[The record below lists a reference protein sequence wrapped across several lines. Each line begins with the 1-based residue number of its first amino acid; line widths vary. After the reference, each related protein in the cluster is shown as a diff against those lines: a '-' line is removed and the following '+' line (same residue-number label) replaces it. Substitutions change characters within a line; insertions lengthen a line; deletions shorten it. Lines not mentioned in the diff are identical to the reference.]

1 MKNFDDEDIRR
12 VLEESDG
19 EDSLFNVYDHEE
31 IVEDDDV
38 DIDEREE
45 ETVEAIAREIQHGGE
60 MGESAHSEILSGQHE
75 NVEIPDSLITI
86 SNPTNVSSRTSRSRR
101 IQSQVS
107 LDSEWQVVV
116 KDLSRKPFTGHDEP
130 TRQNLLF
137 DVNTDLYTIFRK
149 IVDDDVLKLMVQQTN
164 LYAARLL
171 QEPAKPHSR
180 KKRWSDVDESE
191 MLKFLGVILL
201 MDLCGTLNKKRRGIP
216 KDVTNAALQ
225 VGEIAVKQKNENINV
240 LKWKDKRDVC
250 ILSTCHGKGLS
261 MTIARTPKLK
271 PDMILTYNKAKKGI
285 DIADQL
291 SSYNTPVR
299 KTLIWYKKVAKDLL
313 AIAVINFMII
323 FNELHPKKKERY
335 TVLASNEAIVKRLL
349 QIEPAQ

>member
-45 ETVEAIAREIQHGGE
+45 ETVEAIAREVQHDGE

-75 NVEIPDSLITI
+75 NAEIPDNPIII
-86 SNPTNVSSRTSRSRR
+86 SNPPNVSSRTSRSRQ

-149 IVDDDVLKLMVQQTN
+149 IVDDDVQKLMVQQT
-164 LYAARLL
+164 
-171 QEPAKPHSR
+171 
-180 KKRWSDVDESE
+180 
-191 MLKFLGVILL
+191 
-201 MDLCGTLNKKRRGIP
+201 RGFY
-216 KDVTNAALQ
+216 
-225 VGEIAVKQKNENINV
+225 KN
-240 LKWKDKRDVC
+240 RQ
-250 ILSTCHGKGLS
+250 SHT
-261 MTIARTPKLK
+261 
-271 PDMILTYNKAKKGI
+271 
-285 DIADQL
+285 
-291 SSYNTPVR
+291 
-299 KTLIWYKKVAKDLL
+299 VAKNDGQMST
-313 AIAVINFMII
+313 NQ
-323 FNELHPKKKERY
+323 KC
-335 TVLASNEAIVKRLL
+335 
-349 QIEPAQ
+349 

>member
-45 ETVEAIAREIQHGGE
+45 ETVEAIAREVQHDGE
-60 MGESAHSEILSGQHE
+60 MGESEILSGQHE
-75 NVEIPDSLITI
+75 NAKIPDSPITI
-86 SNPTNVSSRTSRSRR
+86 SNPPNVSSRTSRSRR

-149 IVDDDVLKLMVQQTN
+149 SVDHDVLKLMVQQKN
-164 LYAARLL
+164 LYAGRLL

-191 MLKFLGVILL
+191 MLKFLCVILL
-201 MDLCGTLNKKRRGIP
+201 MGIIP
-216 KDVTNAALQ
+216 FPTIEPYWKKDVNL
-225 VGEIAVKQKNENINV
+225 
-240 LKWKDKRDVC
+240 
-250 ILSTCHGKGLS
+250 LSFITS
-261 MTIARTPKLK
+261 
-271 PDMILTYNKAKKGI
+271 
-285 DIADQL
+285 
-291 SSYNTPVR
+291 
-299 KTLIWYKKVAKDLL
+299 
-313 AIAVINFMII
+313 
-323 FNELHPKKKERY
+323 
-335 TVLASNEAIVKRLL
+335 
-349 QIEPAQ
+349 